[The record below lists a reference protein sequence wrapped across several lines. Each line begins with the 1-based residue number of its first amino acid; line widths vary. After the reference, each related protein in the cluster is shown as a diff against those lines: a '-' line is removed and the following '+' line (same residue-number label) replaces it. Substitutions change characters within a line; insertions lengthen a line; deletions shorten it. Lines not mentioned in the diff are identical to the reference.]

1 MFDPDV
7 MDALEAAL
15 DALADQSTGLATD
28 EQTCERQRRLTA
40 AIDRM
45 SGLQAVWFDQMQER
59 RSYEVEGASSTAG
72 WARREL
78 RWDVRQ
84 SRAAVAAGRTMRVL
98 PAVGAARR
106 AGEIRGAHVDAFTV
120 ALKKADREIVEAA
133 EDVMLDVAR
142 ACEPAELSRQLTMLV
157 ETAHPEE
164 LDRAYAAGMEKHDL
178 TIARCGEGFHVNGF
192 LDTVAGARLKTWLT
206 AASAPRGSD
215 DSRTPAQRRVDA
227 IGDLAASALE
237 HGLPADRGV
246 RPQVGVMVE
255 AAWLAGHPAAEPP
268 VLAGWGPVGPK
279 LFDYLGCDADRT
291 DFLVDG
297 ATTGQTPQAD
307 VLNVGRTHRLATY
320 KQRQA
325 VHARQ
330 GWVCANPG
338 CGGTHLEL
346 HHVAWWDRD
355 GGRTDLDNLVGLC
368 PRCHQLIHLGTLW
381 VEPDG
386 ERGFVF
392 SRRKGARILEIED
405 RHRVQRQRL
414 SDRLRELRTL
424 RSAPDAVPEDRL
436 HLPAGSAGHEGV
448 RSREHARSHV
458 LQCPRPDRR
467 SPVERHL
474 DRMLHL
480 RT

>member
-1 MFDPDV
+1 MFDPEA
-7 MDALEAAL
+7 MDLLDAAL
-15 DALADQSTGLATD
+15 DALADQPAGLASD
-28 EQTCERQRRLTA
+28 EQTCEMQRRLA
-40 AIDRM
+40 AATDRLG
-45 SGLQAVWFDQMQER
+45 GLQARWFDQMQER
-59 RSYEVEGASSTAG
+59 RSYEVEGASSTAA

-78 RWDVRQ
+78 RWDVKQ

-106 AGEIRGAHVDAFTV
+106 AGEIRGGHVDAFTV

-142 ACEPAELSRQLTMLV
+142 VCEPAELTRQLTMLV
-157 ETAHPEE
+157 DTAHPEE

-192 LDTVAGARLKTWLT
+192 LDAVAGTRLKTWLT

-215 DSRTPAQRRVDA
+215 DPRTPAQRRVDA

-255 AAWLAGHPAAEPP
+255 ASWLAGQPAAEPP

-279 LFDYLGCDADRT
+279 LFDYLSCDADRT
-291 DFLVDG
+291 DFLVAGD
-297 ATTGQTPQAD
+297 TTGPTPQAD

-368 PRCHQLIHLGTLW
+368 PRCHQLIHLGKLW
-381 VEPDG
+381 VAPDG

-414 SDRLRELRTL
+414 SDRLREFRT
-424 RSAPDAVPEDRL
+424 PQ
-436 HLPAGSAGHEGV
+436 GSGVHE
-448 RSREHARSHV
+448 RARTRDHARTSTLHR
-458 LQCPRPDRR
+458 PRPDRR
-467 SPVERHL
+467 SPVETHL
-474 DRMLHL
+474 DRLLHL
-480 RT
+480 RS